1 MDGKYVIEYTYVAN
15 TDYIM
20 YLAHSLASGE
30 GPDII
35 MDGTNYPA
43 EIKAGNVEDISDYD
57 FVKEFNEAGMS
68 LCSADGKIYGI
79 PSYGWF
85 SGIWCNASILRNVEQ
100 KFQKHLMSLQ
110 LLARLLMKKAILH
123 MVLGLRMTQL
133 QHLAYWGIWKILI
146 IITMKKQTLME
157 QILTP
162 NLQWA
167 K

>member
-1 MDGKYVIEYTYVAN
+1 
-15 TDYIM
+15 
-20 YLAHSLASGE
+20 
-30 GPDII
+30 
-35 MDGTNYPA
+35 
-43 EIKAGNVEDISDYD
+43 
-57 FVKEFNEAGMS
+57 
-68 LCSADGKIYGI
+68 
-79 PSYGWF
+79 
-85 SGIWCNASILRNVEQ
+85 
-100 KFQKHLMSLQ
+100 
-110 LLARLLMKKAILH
+110 MKKAIMH